1 MDACIRKGELMTP
14 DRIAEIK
21 ALIEKNEDMATAEM
35 IGQNVDRAALHSHSA
50 EALAELMAALTCNT

>member
-1 MDACIRKGELMTP
+1 MTP